1 MCESIFKEIM
11 NLDKKK
17 VSQNI
22 DIPTRIAKE
31 NVNVM
36 ASFLCLSYNDAVIN
50 CSFPNILK
58 NANVTPI

>member
-1 MCESIFKEIM
+1 M

-17 VSQNI
+17 VSQDI

-31 NVNVM
+31 NVNIM
-36 ASFLCLSYNDAVIN
+36 ANFLCLSYNDAVIN